1 MSEWINFESDYEYV
15 IGSAMGNVLN
25 IQSQFS
31 TMEWAKSDLE
41 LIAKELVNTAKL
53 FAVQQGLG
61 AKIHAD
67 TSVNGNKV
75 FIKKRGGNTGTLIN
89 SIHANVVGNGKIDF
103 FNNANLGRGFYAG
116 HIEYGFHD
124 RAGNFV
130 RARPFM
136 RPALQAVARA
146 SMGQISGSLKAF
158 MESGL
163 LAGSGAYFGHPTNA
177 VGNLR
182 AFYNQSRGPIRGK
195 GSGLYTVGGLKSGN
209 KGNAQSRWSSVNSRN
224 RLFGSIKGNTRD
236 GFIGRENSRRF
247 LEGNT
252 KTSSTS
258 KYAQYGRTKETKVK
272 ETPQSYSNYGKMNT
286 NIPGRSHIT
295 QGSNSMSKVYS
306 KSSNQD
312 ISGKGFN
319 GPSTSEGASRYQ
331 SGRSKANTNIFGQTR
346 GKKFY

>member
-1 MSEWINFESDYEYV
+1 MSSWINFESDYEYV

-41 LIAKELVNTAKL
+41 LISKELVNTAKL

-61 AKIHAD
+61 PKIHAD

-75 FIKKRGGNTGTLIN
+75 FIKKKGSSTGTLIN
-89 SIHANVVGNGKIDF
+89 SIHAKVVGNGTIDF

-124 RAGNFV
+124 RSGKPV

-136 RPALQAVARA
+136 RPALHAVARA
-146 SMGQISGSLKAF
+146 SVGHLSGTLKAF

-163 LAGSGAYFGHPTNA
+163 MLGEGAYFGHPTTSA
-177 VGNLR
+177 GNLR
-182 AFYNQSRGPIRGK
+182 AFYNQPRGSILGRNSGTYTSRGLRGI
-195 GSGLYTVGGLKSGN
+195 SSQ
-209 KGNAQSRWSSVNSRN
+209 NAQSRWKSVNSRN
-224 RLFGSIKGNTRD
+224 RFFGTVRDNMKD
-236 GFIGRENSRRF
+236 GFIGRGNSRRF

-252 KTSSTS
+252 KTGSTS
-258 KYAQYGRTKETKVK
+258 KYAQFGRDSPSSYVK
-272 ETPQSYSNYGKMNT
+272 EMPKGYSNYGKMNT

-295 QGSNSMSKVYS
+295 KGTKSTAKYSQSNSQQQSDTKGINEPS
-306 KSSNQD
+306 KSV
-312 ISGKGFN
+312 
-319 GPSTSEGASRYQ
+319 GATKYQ
-331 SGRSKANTNIFGQTR
+331 SSREKAKSNIWAR
-346 GKKFY
+346 R